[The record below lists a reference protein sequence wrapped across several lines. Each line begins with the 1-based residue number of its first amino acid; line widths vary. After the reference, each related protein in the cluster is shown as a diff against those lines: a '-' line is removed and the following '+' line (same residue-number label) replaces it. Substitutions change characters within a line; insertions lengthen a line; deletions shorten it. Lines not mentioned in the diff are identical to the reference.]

1 MNAARTNTMKWLI
14 KREFWE
20 HKGGFFWAPV
30 IAAGIYMLMA
40 VLATVM
46 GHQAVSAD
54 PQGFHSGL
62 AQMVHD
68 ASDPSKARE
77 VSAGVEVGFT
87 MLASLPLIVGTFV
100 VFFYCLSCLYDE
112 RKDKSILFW
121 KSLPLSD
128 RDSVLAKIASAM
140 LVAPAI
146 ATAVAIACALGLVI
160 IASLFV
166 LAHGQNP
173 LPLWNLSGMAAAC
186 ANLIVTIPVT
196 ALWALPTIG
205 WLMLCSAWS
214 RRVPFLWATLVPI
227 VGGIMLAISG
237 LMRSFG
243 SDDGWYWRN
252 IVGRILGGLAPA
264 AEKFYRYGDG
274 SHALPG
280 SSDAQQLGHLFS
292 VGDTLRGLANPELWI
307 GVVAG
312 VAMLVVATRLRRWR
326 DEG

>member
-1 MNAARTNTMKWLI
+1 MNTMKWLI

-20 HKGGFFWAPV
+20 HKGGFFWAPL
-30 IAAGIYMLMA
+30 ITAGIYMLMA
-40 VLATVM
+40 ILATVM
-46 GHQAVSAD
+46 GHQAVSHD
-54 PQGFHSGL
+54 PQGFHAGL

-68 ASDPSKARE
+68 ASDPAKARE
-77 VSAGVEVGFT
+77 VSAGVEVAFT
-87 MLASLPLIVGTFV
+87 MFASLPLIVGTFV
-100 VFFYCLSCLYDE
+100 VFFYCLGCLYDE

-128 RDSVLAKIASAM
+128 RDSVLSKIASAT

-146 ATAVAIACALGLVI
+146 ATAVAIACALGLIV

-173 LPLWNLSGMAAAC
+173 LPLWNLAGIASAC
-186 ANLIVTIPVT
+186 VNLIVAIPMT

-237 LMRSFG
+237 LMRAFG
-243 SDDGWYWRN
+243 SDDVWYWRN
-252 IVGRILGGLAPA
+252 IVGRILFGLAPG
-264 AEKFYRYGDG
+264 AEKLYRYTDG
-274 SHALPG
+274 VHALAAGDDP
-280 SSDAQQLGHLFS
+280 QQMSQLFS
-292 VGDTLRGLANPELWI
+292 AGDTLHGLANPELWI
-307 GVVAG
+307 GVVVG
-312 VAMLVVATRLRRWR
+312 VAMLVLATRLRRWR